1 MNSSPRFHF
10 ILISMLLLSGAAY
23 AATVNVSTQ
32 WCGGGC
38 SEGHNDTECICTF
51 DYRYNPST
59 PGAWVSCREV
69 KCCDTNWVYCDL
81 GYVFEG
87 SSGYCDYEVPESQGC
102 GVARPDG
109 GGWAY
114 CNVACGGSG
123 CWAPYA
129 AQHMEVVNDGNP
141 YHCTRSNETADW
153 WNPWTWTTPC
163 TLWDQSPWD
172 DHGSGLICG

>member
-1 MNSSPRFHF
+1 MNSSPRVHF

-172 DHGSGLICG
+172 DHGIGLICG